1 MLPRMGRRSLICPAF
16 CLVFLLL
23 CSAGCLSRQ
32 LKLTTRRTV
41 STLPDLN
48 YQQVIDNL
56 AAAASNPGVL
66 PYLAVAGQGSVQVTD
81 NGNST
86 MGLSFP
92 LRAPAFDGLA
102 LGASRNVTGTWSLGT
117 ITSPEKIRAMQALYQ
132 RAVAGA
138 LHRDPAYHWLHVGAK
153 HDVPIGASYAARHGD
168 VTVWVM
174 PEEIAGLSELT
185 LAILDVATRQDD
197 SSGWA
202 PPKPARIAVLCPAAI
217 SRSPPRALSSRR
229 ALVDARPRISL
240 NHP

>member
-1 MLPRMGRRSLICPAF
+1 MLPRMGRRTRFGRAIRWALVLF
-16 CLVFLLL
+16 C
-23 CSAGCLSRQ
+23 SPGCLSRQ
-32 LKLTTRRTV
+32 LELTTRRTL

-86 MGLSFP
+86 LGLSVP
-92 LRAPAFDGLA
+92 LRAPALDGLA

-138 LHRDPAYHWLHVGAK
+138 RDRDPAYRWLQVGPK
-153 HDVPIGASYAARHGD
+153 HDIPKGALYAARHGE
-168 VTVWVM
+168 VSVWVM

-197 SSGWA
+197 APASSA
-202 PPKPARIAVLCPAAI
+202 SKASPHRDIVPRRNFQVPASGPVFTPG
-217 SRSPPRALSSRR
+217 
-229 ALVDARPRISL
+229 VG
-240 NHP
+240 